1 MEIREIFSTPRG
13 WLIIDEEEARWQ
25 GAVDFFFPSSFSE
38 PNTPGKFIVWFRN
51 ETTLLVLWQPPY
63 PAGIYT
69 HYKVSIDPADAI
81 ESVLYVEKEGEPPGP
96 AQAAFKGL
104 VPGKLFLPKS
114 FYHNVSLGL
123 YLISTFRKSLP
134 SSSSLFL
141 ISTSRVSF
149 VSRRQG
155 LQYFGSNGVRGRD
168 LDPDHGSVSNGTV
181 AAPQRHLRQALDN
194 VHLVPR
200 LLEPA
205 RGNVRIRQVSDIV
218 GGQQKAGPRHQEQGR
233 REQMGVQGLGARENL
248 SGRGEDRLGQGY
260 QLAGKRRRYFEWVD

>member
-114 FYHNVSLGL
+114 FY
-123 YLISTFRKSLP
+123 
-134 SSSSLFL
+134 
-141 ISTSRVSF
+141 
-149 VSRRQG
+149 
-155 LQYFGSNGVRGRD
+155 
-168 LDPDHGSVSNGTV
+168 
-181 AAPQRHLRQALDN
+181 PQRFTRIIPYLHL
-194 VHLVPR
+194 
-200 LLEPA
+200 
-205 RGNVRIRQVSDIV
+205 
-218 GGQQKAGPRHQEQGR
+218 
-233 REQMGVQGLGARENL
+233 
-248 SGRGEDRLGQGY
+248 
-260 QLAGKRRRYFEWVD
+260 